1 VRLLHETE
9 EFAARVDYDLRKPV
23 MVAKV
28 NEKNATVVSEA
39 EHPSGKFYCL
49 ACVGCAQF
57 VARMGAVRV
66 HNLFLLTIEVR
77 IIPNILHSIGMIFD
91 IMQP

>member
-1 VRLLHETE
+1 
-9 EFAARVDYDLRKPV
+9 
-23 MVAKV
+23 
-28 NEKNATVVSEA
+28 
-39 EHPSGKFYCL
+39 
-49 ACVGCAQF
+49 
-57 VARMGAVRV
+57 MGAVRV